1 MKPKLKGAGFGA
13 VSVLRHGSILKNSN
27 VVRIK
32 VRCRN
37 TPRYL
42 LDIHNR
48 VFEGRDDDTLGTA
61 VELSQEIM
69 NKIMS
74 EAGNSERFFC
84 FLLSYSNCLLGMFRK
99 QLSSTYVTVT
109 PLYLLA
115 QKQKGCL

>member
-1 MKPKLKGAGFGA
+1 M
-13 VSVLRHGSILKNSN
+13 RHGSILKNSN

-74 EAGNSERFFC
+74 ETGNSERILKLYPNFC
-84 FLLSYSNCLLGMFRK
+84 GFLFVFCKML
-99 QLSSTYVTVT
+99 
-109 PLYLLA
+109 
-115 QKQKGCL
+115 